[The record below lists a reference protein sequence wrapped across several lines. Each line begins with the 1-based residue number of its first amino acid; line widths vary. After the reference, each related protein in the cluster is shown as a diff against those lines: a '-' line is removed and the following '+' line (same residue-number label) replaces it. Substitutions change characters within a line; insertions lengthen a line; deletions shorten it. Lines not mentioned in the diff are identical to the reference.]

1 MRALL
6 ARQLVSKGA
15 RGCTHR
21 RYSPSRAQMLLS
33 AMCAL
38 ASRCAPPA
46 APSFGTNHSRRS
58 YPRPHVAAR
67 TSTPCTT
74 AAGGAVLTLRSR
86 SKGVKAQRLTAY
98 SALCFFQA
106 PLRWLPGN
114 VGHASVWVVPSR
126 DAGSR
131 CTWFRRPRTTCRAL
145 LHSTSV
151 CAPPQARK
159 RLSHPLRIHRP
170 LLGIGRAVLMHWWSA
185 CGAVGLPV
193 YASCGLLLGA

>member
-15 RGCTHR
+15 RGGTHH
-21 RYSPSRAQMLLS
+21 RYSPGRAQMLRS

-74 AAGGAVLTLRSR
+74 AAGGAVLILRSR

-126 DAGSR
+126 DAGSLYVVS
-131 CTWFRRPRTTCRAL
+131 TAADDMQSSTPLHFRVRAA
-145 LHSTSV
+145 SS
-151 CAPPQARK
+151 AQATP
-159 RLSHPLRIHRP
+159 SHPRPLHRP
-170 LLGIGRAVLMHWWSA
+170 LLGISRAVLMH
-185 CGAVGLPV
+185 
-193 YASCGLLLGA
+193 